1 MSVGKPEVL
10 AVYKA
15 EVAKGKSPKEARQA
29 TRTEVHALLQLEQPF
44 PERVDGDD
52 TDDHWMRQ
60 KTHGKKLWKAADKLV
75 ADAGITD
82 AGMVS

>member
-1 MSVGKPEVL
+1 MSVGKAEVL

-44 PERVDGDD
+44 PKASDGDD
-52 TDDHWMRQ
+52 ADDLWAIQ
-60 KTHGKKLWKAADKLV
+60 KTHGKKLWKITDKLV
-75 ADAGITD
+75 SEAGITD